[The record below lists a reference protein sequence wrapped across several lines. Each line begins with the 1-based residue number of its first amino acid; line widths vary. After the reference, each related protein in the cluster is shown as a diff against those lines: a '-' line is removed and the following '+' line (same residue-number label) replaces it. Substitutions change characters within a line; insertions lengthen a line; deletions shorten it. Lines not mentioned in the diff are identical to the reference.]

1 MARHVAFCWSISF
14 IVCGL
19 YIIISILLTES
30 HWIKKHIHVL
40 INSINTYATFHLKLC
55 IYFYNQHFFLEYV
68 LMSFFYTFYCS
79 SNIIS
84 IIFCFSAQSPFQRFT
99 QRPATKVHT
108 CSMYMFRVYTNGQC
122 SLLRKFHKKFTN

>member
-1 MARHVAFCWSISF
+1 MVHI
-14 IVCGL
+14 
-19 YIIISILLTES
+19 E
-30 HWIKKHIHVL
+30 KKNIL
-40 INSINTYATFHLKLC
+40 INSIKYETFHLKLC

-68 LMSFFYTFYCS
+68 LMSFFYTLYCS

-84 IIFCFSAQSPFQRFT
+84 IIFGFSAQSPFQRFT

>member
-19 YIIISILLTES
+19 YIIISILLMVHIE
-30 HWIKKHIHVL
+30 KKPHIHVL

-68 LMSFFYTFYCS
+68 LMSFFYTLHCS

-84 IIFCFSAQSPFQRFT
+84 IIFGFSALSPFQRFT
-99 QRPATKVHT
+99 QRLVTKVHT
-108 CSMYMFRVYTNGQC
+108 CSMYMFRVYTNRQC